1 VIRKIIKIVVFLLI
15 ANGVYQ
21 IGPVAYRNLQFKEA
35 LKEMVLYS
43 QKSTDAELVNRA
55 MALAQ
60 ENDVPLE
67 REYVGVRHETGS
79 IHVDASYVEPLK
91 LFPGFTYKW
100 EVTVDAKALDLT
112 AAAPRR

>member
-1 VIRKIIKIVVFLLI
+1 VIRKIIKIAVFLLI

-21 IGPVAYRNLQFKEA
+21 IAPVAYRNLQFKEA

-43 QKSTDAELVNRA
+43 QKSSDAELINRTIL
-55 MALAQ
+55 LAR
-60 ENDVPLE
+60 ENNIPLE

-79 IHVDASYVEPLK
+79 IHLDATYAEPLK

-100 EVTVDAKALDLT
+100 EITIDAKALDLT

>member
-1 VIRKIIKIVVFLLI
+1 VIRKIIKISVFLLI
-15 ANGVYQ
+15 ANFLYQ
-21 IGPVAYRNLQFKEA
+21 IAPVAYRNIQFKEA
-35 LKEMVLYS
+35 LHEMVLYS
-43 QKSTDAELVNRA
+43 QKSTDAELINRA
-55 MALAQ
+55 IALAR
-60 ENDVPLE
+60 ENDIPLE

-100 EVTVDAKALDLT
+100 EVTIDAKALDLT

>member
-1 VIRKIIKIVVFLLI
+1 VIRKIIKIAVFLLI

-21 IGPVAYRNLQFKEA
+21 IAPVAYRNLQFKEA

-43 QKSTDAELVNRA
+43 QRSTDAELINRTIT
-55 MALAQ
+55 LARQ
-60 ENDVPLE
+60 NNVPLE

-79 IHVDASYVEPLK
+79 IHVDAIYAEPLK

-100 EVTVDAKALDLT
+100 EVTIDAKALDLS
-112 AAAPRR
+112 AAAPTR

>member
-1 VIRKIIKIVVFLLI
+1 MIRKIIKIAVFLLI

-21 IGPVAYRNLQFKEA
+21 IAPVAYRNLQFKEA

-43 QKSTDAELVNRA
+43 QKSTDAELINRA
-55 MALAQ
+55 MVLAR
-60 ENDVPLE
+60 ENKIPLQ

-91 LFPGFTYKW
+91 LLPGYTYKW
-100 EVTVDAKALDLT
+100 QVTIDAKALDLT
-112 AAAPRR
+112 AAVPRR